1 MKFITISRQLGTGGA
16 EIARQVAERL
26 GYKLHDTASIDHVA
40 KEMGFIENV
49 AGTDERTPSFFK
61 RYFTHKPAITQARL
75 NSVIY
80 ELAKHGDGVFLG
92 RGGHILLKSFSC
104 AMHLRI
110 IASKDKRAE
119 RLLEQGFSRHS
130 ALRYIE
136 QSDRERAGFIKY
148 AFGREW
154 DDPGLYDV
162 LLNMDKL
169 STALAVDTIV
179 AMAGSDEIAA
189 CSIDSM
195 KALASLALTA
205 RVEAAIEESGL
216 SYGPSMSV
224 SVSVEEMGRVRL
236 QGAVGDRVTREK
248 AEAVAKGV
256 KGVESIDNQ
265 IRVWAA
271 DRHA

>member
-16 EIARQVAERL
+16 EIARQVAARL
-26 GYKLHDTASIDHVA
+26 GYKFHDTASIDHVA

-49 AGTDERTPSFFK
+49 AGTGERTPSFFK

-104 AMHLRI
+104 AMHVRI

-119 RLLEQGFSRHS
+119 NLLEQGFSRQS

-169 STALAVDTIV
+169 SKALAVDTIV
-179 AMAGSDEIAA
+179 AMAGSDEITA

-195 KALASLALTA
+195 KALAGLALTA
-205 RVEAAIEESGL
+205 RVEAAIEEAGL

-224 SVSVEEMGRVRL
+224 SVSVEEMGKVRL
-236 QGAVGDRVTREK
+236 EGAVGDRVIREK

-256 KGVESIDNQ
+256 KGVESIDNR